1 MVCFYCHYKI
11 TDHSICNDGVILAS
25 YNNLLRRP
33 DEYLYERGLQ
43 ERGVKSPPL
52 VSLDPLITSLRCAQ
66 LRPNTTIANSDH
78 WYVA

>member
-1 MVCFYCHYKI
+1 MVCFYCYYKI

-25 YNNLLRRP
+25 YDNLLRRP

-66 LRPNTTIANSDH
+66 LRPNT
-78 WYVA
+78 